1 MKPYLAF
8 FKIRFMNNLQYK
20 VAAWAGLATQFVWG
34 GMYVLLY
41 IAIYKYSPVEKPI
54 ELDQL
59 TTYVW
64 LQQAFLALIMLWYR
78 DSGLFELIISG
89 NVAYELARPVSL
101 YPMWYTRLLSHR
113 LAGVSLRFL
122 PIILVS
128 AVLIPYP
135 YGLSAPVSLPAFL
148 LFLATMLMGLFLT
161 VAYSMI
167 ISISMFMTMSP
178 VGSLTLF
185 GLVSELLAGM
195 IVPLPLMPEAMQK
208 ILMILPFWLTGDFPF
223 RIYTGHIAVGDALYG
238 VVMQVVWATAL
249 IALGVVWLTRIRRK
263 IIIQGG

>member
-1 MKPYLAF
+1 MKAYLAF
-8 FKIRFMNNLQYK
+8 FRIRFVNNLQYK
-20 VAAWAGLATQFVWG
+20 VAAWAGIATQFVWG

-41 IAIYKYSPVEKPI
+41 IAIYKYSAAEKPI
-54 ELDQL
+54 ALDQL

-113 LAGVSLRFL
+113 LAGVALRFL

-128 AVLIPYP
+128 AFFIPYP
-135 YGLSAPVSLPAFL
+135 YGLSAPASVPAFL
-148 LFLATMLMGLFLT
+148 LFIATMLMGLFLT

-167 ISISMFMTMSP
+167 ISISMFVTMSP
-178 VGSLTLF
+178 IGSLTLF

-195 IVPLPLMPEAMQK
+195 IVPLPLMPEAIQK
-208 ILMILPFWLTGDFPF
+208 VLMVLPFWLTGDFPF
-223 RIYTGHIAVGDALYG
+223 RIYTGHIAVGDALFG
-238 VVMQVVWATAL
+238 VIMQVIWTTVL
-249 IALGVVWLTRIRRK
+249 ISLGAVWLSKIRRG
-263 IIIQGG
+263 IVIQGG